1 MLARKP
7 LPSRSF
13 KISWITVCVCPV
25 CYRVHVQK
33 RDNSGIEEIVLCSRA
48 AREFCNVKLDS
59 LKEIKAAAIE
69 NRPLSIVRKGPRDI
83 SIPFTAVQ
91 VAFKDVID
99 GKEDRCMVPFQYFMW
114 TLISFSEP
122 IIFHIRRAC

>member
-1 MLARKP
+1 
-7 LPSRSF
+7 
-13 KISWITVCVCPV
+13 
-25 CYRVHVQK
+25 VHVQK

-99 GKEDRCMVPFQYFMW
+99 GKKDRCMFPFQYFMW

-122 IIFHIRRAC
+122 VIFHIRRAR